1 MSDSFEE
8 FKLSLQRFND
18 KTEKQ
23 ATARLR
29 RISMKAL
36 SMIVTSTPVL
46 TGCCR
51 ANWIVSI
58 GDLSKSFDPKKK
70 DLQGGETI
78 KSGLARLESAK
89 LGIDVL
95 IENSCPYVMRLENGW
110 SRQAPPG
117 CMVRNNL
124 AKLQTAINKGAH

>member
-8 FKLSLQRFND
+8 FKLGLQRFNE
-18 KTEKQ
+18 KVEKQ
-23 ATARLR
+23 ATAKLR

-51 ANWIVSI
+51 ANWIVSL
-58 GDLSKSFDPKKK
+58 GDLSKSFDSKKK
-70 DLQGGETI
+70 DQKGGETI
-78 KSGLARLESAK
+78 NAGLARLDSAK

-95 IENSCPYVMRLENGW
+95 IENSCPYVMRLEYGW
-110 SRQAPPG
+110 SRQAPG
-117 CMVRNNL
+117 GMIRENL
-124 AKLQTAINKGAH
+124 AKLRTAIEKGAR